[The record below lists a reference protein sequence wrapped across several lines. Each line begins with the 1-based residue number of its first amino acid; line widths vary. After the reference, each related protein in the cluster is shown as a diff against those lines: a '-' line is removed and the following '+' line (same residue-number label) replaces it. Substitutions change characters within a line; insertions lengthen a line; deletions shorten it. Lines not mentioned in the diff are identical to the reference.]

1 VINDLLTALG
11 DAVRMTTSAALTRL
25 FSAVDAIAIYDGR
38 GIPAGASAS
47 IAREVARLRSAGLP
61 VAQLRGAEAISIDV
75 HRMTLLLAYGGAA
88 ARDQAQSLR
97 RKLLKDIWAWIASLP
112 IGHAAA
118 TETALAA

>member
-1 VINDLLTALG
+1 MPVP
-11 DAVRMTTSAALTRL
+11 MTNSAALTSL
-25 FSAVDAIAIYDGR
+25 FSAVDAITSYDGR

-47 IAREVARLRSAGLP
+47 IARDVARLRSSGLP

-97 RKLLKDIWAWIASLP
+97 RKLLKDVWAWIAGLP
-112 IGHAAA
+112 LGHAAMND
-118 TETALAA
+118 TALAA